1 MYGFYAHL
9 SEHGPRDGFSFLDKD
24 LLFCIDSIRLREIS
38 GEEILKQK
46 SEIVIEMYLD
56 SSIAPAIQIDV
67 NHETQQKL
75 LKSATR
81 IAQGSHTNNDL
92 IVFDET
98 RAQLSKELAP
108 YWAGYKF
115 SNKDKF
121 THVPMTKLEK
131 QLKERLDEFL
141 HLKNPSPSDFKLP
154 SLSSRSQS
162 ILSNYNGSHKPQT
175 QQQDKPHTT
184 TLPQQTPG
192 SINIVFSISA
202 GLKYKDER
210 NAATTNSTNNI
221 SSVYEPKRRFSKV
234 S

>member
-1 MYGFYAHL
+1 MYGFFAHL
-9 SEHGPRDGFSFLDKD
+9 TEHGPRDGFTFLEKD
-24 LLFCIDSIRLREIS
+24 LLFCIDSIRLREIN

-46 SEIVIEMYLD
+46 GDIVIEMYLD

-81 IAQGSHTNNDL
+81 IAQGSHTSNDFV
-92 IVFDET
+92 VFDET

-115 SNKDKF
+115 SNKDKL
-121 THVPMTKLEK
+121 TNVPMTKLEK

-162 ILSNYNGSHKPQT
+162 TLSNYNGSHKPQT
-175 QQQDKPHTT
+175 QQQDKQQAT

-210 NAATTNSTNNI
+210 NAANTNSTNNI
-221 SSVYEPKRRFSKV
+221 SSLYEPKRRISKV